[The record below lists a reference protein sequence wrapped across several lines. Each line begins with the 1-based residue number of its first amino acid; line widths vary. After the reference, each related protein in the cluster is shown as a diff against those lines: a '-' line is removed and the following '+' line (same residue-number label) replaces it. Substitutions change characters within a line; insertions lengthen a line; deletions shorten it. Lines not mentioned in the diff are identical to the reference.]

1 MVSNGIPLG
10 NVEPLAN
17 GEIVA
22 DLMDETLAQSSM
34 GYEFQFNGE
43 MFRWVIDGALSPSAI
58 RRVGDPGKFGA
69 PTYCLTQHME
79 LDEQRGVLRLKGMV
93 FGSHSAGPNSGGME
107 HRVHHPMA
115 PDGTVVGAPHG
126 DPLSWMPRCP
136 PELPPLPASRNRSTA
151 AADEG
156 SEPGTM
162 RGPA

>member
-22 DLMDETLAQSSM
+22 DLMDETLAQSRM

-69 PTYCLTQHME
+69 
-79 LDEQRGVLRLKGMV
+79 R
-93 FGSHSAGPNSGGME
+93 
-107 HRVHHPMA
+107 
-115 PDGTVVGAPHG
+115 
-126 DPLSWMPRCP
+126 PRIV
-136 PELPPLPASRNRSTA
+136 
-151 AADEG
+151 
-156 SEPGTM
+156 
-162 RGPA
+162 